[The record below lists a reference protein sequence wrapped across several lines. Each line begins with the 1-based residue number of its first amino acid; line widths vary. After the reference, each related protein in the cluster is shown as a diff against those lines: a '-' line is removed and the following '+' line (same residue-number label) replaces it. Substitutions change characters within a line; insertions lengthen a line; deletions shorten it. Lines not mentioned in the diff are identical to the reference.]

1 MYNGFR
7 DTRYESIRTVTGLR
21 QNTIDMDNF
30 MHYRSMKGK
39 LWINIFQRLI
49 DLINGIQSVKCN

>member
-1 MYNGFR
+1 MYDGFC

-21 QNTIDMDNF
+21 QNTIDMDIF